1 LTRSRTVGWLIIAVL
16 LTVGFGAYGAYQANI
31 YYNGEAVTAHVDS
44 CETHRVYSRHGS
56 HNETTCHGSW
66 QTADGQHHSGEI
78 DGLGSQSDEGTD
90 VRVRVS
96 GDTAIEDSPFELW
109 PLGVAAVGLLLAV
122 LSIVAVRAAWRRP
135 RPMTTTVRGGP
146 PPYQPYPYGGQR
158 PPQGQPFPH
167 QPHYQQPPYQQ
178 QPPPPYPPPPGYRPP
193 SGGYPTPRR

>member
-1 LTRSRTVGWLIIAVL
+1 MTRSRTVGWLIITL
-16 LTVGFGAYGAYQANI
+16 LATVGFGAYGAYQANI

-44 CETHRVYSRHGS
+44 CETHRVYTRHGS
-56 HNETTCHGSW
+56 HNKTTCRGSW
-66 QTADGQHHSGEI
+66 QTADGQHHSGE
-78 DGLGSQSDEGTD
+78 LGGVDAQGDEGTD
-90 VRVRVS
+90 VQVRVA

-109 PLGVAAVGLLLAV
+109 PLGVAGLCLLLAV
-122 LSIVAVRAAWRRP
+122 GSMFAVRSAFRQP

-167 QPHYQQPPYQQ
+167 QPQYQQ
-178 QPPPPYPPPPGYRPP
+178 QQPPPYPPPPGYRPP